1 MRSLPTASATAWLLL
16 LLHLLHLLLH
26 LVTCQA
32 LSVLNGPYMTSSE
45 VVRFEEVMQRSYCR
59 PMETMVPVSREF
71 PDEVAHFFRPA
82 CVPLLRC
89 SGCCNDEGSECVP
102 THTTTITIQVY
113 KNRPSHGG
121 GFQELP
127 FTQHSEC
134 ECRERSEQFKPQTGL
149 VCRPCSERRR
159 HLFVQDAASCACSCK
174 FSRERCRQR
183 GQELNLHTCRC
194 ERPRR

>member
-1 MRSLPTASATAWLLL
+1 MRSLPTASAAAWLLL
-16 LLHLLHLLLH
+16 LLHLLLHLLLLH
-26 LVTCQA
+26 LVACQA

-102 THTTTITIQVY
+102 THTTTVTIQV
-113 KNRPSHGG
+113 RPTHTTTVTIQVRPTHTTTVTIQVRTTHTTTVTIQVRPTHHQGHHTGENHAHHHG
-121 GFQELP
+121 
-127 FTQHSEC
+127 HH
-134 ECRERSEQFKPQTGL
+134 TG
-149 VCRPCSERRR
+149 E
-159 HLFVQDAASCACSCK
+159 A
-174 FSRERCRQR
+174 
-183 GQELNLHTCRC
+183 HTPPGSPYR
-194 ERPRR
+194 